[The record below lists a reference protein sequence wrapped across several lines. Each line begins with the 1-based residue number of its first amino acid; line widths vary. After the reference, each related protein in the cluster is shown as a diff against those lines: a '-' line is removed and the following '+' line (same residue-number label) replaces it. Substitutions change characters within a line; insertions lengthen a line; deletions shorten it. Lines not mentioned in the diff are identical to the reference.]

1 MNLIVK
7 NDKDSVFFSSYDSE
21 MPQVFMAQ
29 KKMYAGD
36 QNDALAL
43 LGEGDSATFKI
54 NLDTLEKYTKQ
65 PKQEQF
71 KNDKYQTFVVKIEKV
86 FKKNSSAYQDIDN
99 VMTVRGTMNKF
110 GFLLLMVMAS
120 AMYVWNV
127 YAEGN
132 TNTATTL
139 MIVGA
144 IGGLILALVVMFKPQ
159 WAGYIT
165 PAYGILEGL
174 FIGGISAFFNA
185 MFTTSYPNIILHAVG
200 LTLGVAVAMFFLYN
214 FRIITVTNKLR
225 SIIMSATMGIGLFYL
240 IVWIAGMFG
249 FEMGFAFDSSPLS
262 IGISLFIV
270 GIAALNLLLDFD
282 SIEKAAEMG
291 APKYME
297 WYGAFGL
304 LVTLVWLYL
313 EILKLLSK
321 LNSKD

>member
-1 MNLIVK
+1 MSTFRTGNPTLTEKIF
-7 NDKDSVFFSSYDSE
+7 DKSLHENANAF
-21 MPQVFMAQ
+21 
-29 KKMYAGD
+29 G
-36 QNDALAL
+36 
-43 LGEGDSATFKI
+43 
-54 NLDTLEKYTKQ
+54 
-65 PKQEQF
+65 
-71 KNDKYQTFVVKIEKV
+71 
-86 FKKNSSAYQDIDN
+86 
-99 VMTVRGTMNKF
+99 VMSVRGTINKF
-110 GFLLLMVMAS
+110 GFLLLMLMAS

-132 TNTATTL
+132 TRTATTL
-139 MIVGA
+139 MIAGA

-165 PAYGILEGL
+165 PAYGIFEGL

-185 MFTTSYPNIILHAVG
+185 MFVKSYPNIILHAVG
-200 LTLGVAVAMFFLYN
+200 LTMGVAVAMFLLYN

-282 SIEKAAEMG
+282 AIEKAAEMG